1 MFKRTMVFGGALAAC
16 LAWAEEAPSLARA
29 EALRPQKHYAGIARR
44 VANMLPAKHVTQ
56 QPLND
61 AISQRAWTN
70 LVTMYDYNH
79 AVFLP
84 ASASPWR

>member
-1 MFKRTMVFGGALAAC
+1 MIKRMLVLGLALAMGV
-16 LAWAEEAPSLARA
+16 LMGEEAPSLENAQLLKPQENYAR
-29 EALRPQKHYAGIARR
+29 IARR

-61 AISQRAWTN
+61 LISQRAWTN

-79 AVFLP
+79 AVFLK
-84 ASASPWR
+84 SDLDQL